1 MRHVSKGDCSNNCV
15 HITLCKMRDKD
26 KESKLSV
33 SSDMEARMRAHLKS
47 KKPVLGKDSPFSE
60 LLQNM
65 VNTML
70 DGEMDSFQE
79 DQLQEGRKNKRNGKS
94 HKRVT
99 TGFGEIDV
107 STPRDRNGEFEP
119 ELIGKRERTLSS
131 GLDSQILALYAQ
143 GNSVEDVRRLL
154 VEMYGVEIS
163 AGKISTITDKVL
175 PEIEQWRRRELE
187 PFYCVVYLDAIHFKV
202 RRDGRYSNCAFYTAY
217 SIDWHGQ
224 RDLLGLYVQAAEG
237 ASRWGLVLEDLRRR
251 GVENILLVCVDDLK
265 GFSNVIS
272 EVYPKAIVQKCVVHQ
287 VRNSLKYVD
296 DKDRKKV
303 ASALRKVYTSATRES
318 AVNQLTVFAQ
328 QWAQKYEYIVKQWEQ
343 NWEELMA
350 FMDFSKEMRRMV
362 YTTNPVEAL
371 HRIMRKIIK
380 SKAAWVSETA
390 LMKQLY
396 LSLKYNEKS
405 WKKRARGWPSIQR
418 DILMKY
424 PDMVP

>member
-1 MRHVSKGDCSNNCV
+1 MKEKKKENKLEVSEE
-15 HITLCKMRDKD
+15 M
-26 KESKLSV
+26 ES
-33 SSDMEARMRAHLKS
+33 RMREHLLS
-47 KKPVLGKDSPFSE
+47 KKPVLGEGSPFSE
-60 LLQNM
+60 LLQDM

-70 DGEMDSFQE
+70 DGEMDAFQGT
-79 DQLQEGRKNKRNGKS
+79 QEAVEQKNKRNGKVK
-94 HKRVT
+94 KRVVT
-99 TGFGEIDV
+99 NFGNIEV

-119 ELIGKRERTLSS
+119 QLIAKRERTLSS
-131 GLDSQILALYAQ
+131 GLDGQILALYAQ

-154 VEMYGVEIS
+154 IQMYGVEIS
-163 AGKISTITDKVL
+163 AGKISAITDKVL

-217 SIDWHGQ
+217 SIDWEGQ
-224 RDLLGLYVQAAEG
+224 RDLLGLYIQSSEG
-237 ASRWGLVLEDLRRR
+237 ASRWGLVLEDLKRR
-251 GVENILLVCVDDLK
+251 GVENVLLICVDDLK
-265 GFSNVIS
+265 GFSSVIG
-272 EVYPKAIVQKCVVHQ
+272 EVYPRAIVQKCVVHQ

-296 DKDRKKV
+296 EVDRKKV
-303 ASALRKVYTSATRES
+303 ASSLRKIYTSATRES
-318 AVNQLTVFAQ
+318 AKNQLSVFGRE
-328 QWAQKYEYIVKQWEQ
+328 WGQKYRYIVEQWEK

-350 FMDFSKEMRRMV
+350 FMDFSKDMRRMV

-396 LSLKYNEKS
+396 LSLTYNEKS

-418 DILMKY
+418 DILTKY